1 MRFLSPSAAISLSK
15 VAGSSLSEDI
25 VRLRVPLR
33 PHLMT
38 DHDAAFDAIL
48 EKLDAAGMVETYT
61 DEDGQD
67 ELLAALLEDAEG

>member
-1 MRFLSPSAAISLSK
+1 
-15 VAGSSLSEDI
+15 
-25 VRLRVPLR
+25 
-33 PHLMT
+33 MT
-38 DHDAAFDAIL
+38 DHDAAFDALL